1 MRGLYPDIKPYA
13 TRRLPVAPPHV
24 LHVEEAGTPGGIPV
38 LFVHGGPGGGTTP
51 KHRCFFDPM
60 QYRIVLFDQRGCGRS
75 IPHAELDGNTT
86 DALVEDME
94 AIREALGIDRWVL
107 FGGSWGST
115 LSLVYA
121 ERYPERVLGLILRG
135 IFLCRRQDL
144 LWFYQDGASHVFPDY
159 WQSFLAPVPLAER
172 GDMMGAYHR
181 LLTGSNELARM
192 GAAKAWSGW
201 EALCS
206 TLHPNPQLHEQ
217 FTDPHH
223 ALAMA
228 RIESHYFVNDAFL
241 RPDQIIEE
249 AHRLQGISGV
259 IVHGRYD
266 MVCPIDQAFALHQV
280 WPEADL
286 QVIRDAGHSAM
297 EAGITDA
304 LVRATDRMA
313 RTIRAEQP

>member
-1 MRGLYPDIKPYA
+1 MPTLYPDIKPYS
-13 TRRLPVAPPHV
+13 TRRLKVDALHE
-24 LHVEEAGTPGGIPV
+24 LHVEECGVPDGIPV
-38 LFVHGGPGGGTTP
+38 LFVHGGPGGGCTP

-75 IPHAELDGNTT
+75 SPHAELRGNDTE
-86 DALVEDME
+86 ALIGDIET
-94 AIREALGIDRWVL
+94 IRTALGIERWLL

-159 WQSFLAPVPLAER
+159 WQQFIAPVPVAER
-172 GDMMGAYHR
+172 GDMMNAYYR

-201 EALCS
+201 EAACA
-206 TLHPNPQLHEQ
+206 TLRPDPQLVEQ
-217 FTDPHH
+217 FTEPRTAV
-223 ALAMA
+223 ALAL
-228 RIESHYFVNDAFL
+228 IEAHYFVNDAFL
-241 RPDQIIEE
+241 RPNQIIEE
-249 AHRLQGISGV
+249 AHRLKGIPGV

-266 MVCPIDQAFALHQV
+266 MVCPFDNAHALHEA
-280 WPEADL
+280 WPESEL
-286 QVIRDAGHSAM
+286 LVVRDAGHSAM
-297 EAGITDA
+297 EPGNIDA
-304 LVRATDRMA
+304 LVRATDRFA
-313 RTIRAEQP
+313 RQLKADR

>member
-1 MRGLYPDIKPYA
+1 MPSLYPDIKPYA
-13 TRRLPVAPPHV
+13 TRRLKVEAPHE
-24 LHVEEAGTPGGIPV
+24 LHVEECGVPDGIPV
-38 LFVHGGPGGGTTP
+38 LFVHGGPGGGCTP

-75 IPHAELDGNTT
+75 SPHAELRGNDT
-86 DALVEDME
+86 DALIGDIE
-94 AIREALGIDRWVL
+94 AIRTALGIDRWLL

-159 WQSFLAPVPLAER
+159 WQQFIAPVPVAER
-172 GDMMGAYHR
+172 GDMMNAYYR

-201 EALCS
+201 EAACA
-206 TLHPNPQLHEQ
+206 TLRPDPQLVEQ
-217 FTDPHH
+217 FTEPRMAV
-223 ALAMA
+223 ALA
-228 RIESHYFVNDAFL
+228 RIEAHYFINDAFL
-241 RPDQIIEE
+241 RPNQIIED
-249 AHRLQGISGV
+249 AHRLRGIPGV

-266 MVCPIDQAFALHQV
+266 MVCPFDNAHALHEA
-280 WPEADL
+280 WPESEL
-286 QVIRDAGHSAM
+286 QIIRDAGHSAM
-297 EAGITDA
+297 EPGITDA
-304 LVRATDRMA
+304 LVRATDRFA
-313 RTIRAEQP
+313 RQFKAEK

>member
-1 MRGLYPDIKPYA
+1 M
-13 TRRLPVAPPHV
+13 
-24 LHVEEAGTPGGIPV
+24 
-38 LFVHGGPGGGTTP
+38 LFVHGGPGGGTIP

-75 IPHAELDGNTT
+75 SPHAELGGNHT
-86 DALVEDME
+86 DALVADME

-121 ERYPERVLGLILRG
+121 QRYPERVLGLILRG

-144 LWFYQDGASHVFPDY
+144 FWFYQDGANHIYPDY
-159 WQSFLAPVPLAER
+159 WQQYLAPVPPAER
-172 GDMMGAYHR
+172 GDMVAAYYR

-201 EALCS
+201 EAQCA
-206 TLHPNPQLHEQ
+206 TLHPNPHLHEQ
-217 FTDPHH
+217 FTEPHM

-228 RIESHYFVNDAFL
+228 RIESHYFVNNAFL
-241 RPDQIIEE
+241 RPNQIIED
-249 AHRLQGISGV
+249 ASRLKGIPGT

-266 MVCPIDQAFALHQV
+266 MVCPIDQAHALHEA

-286 QVIRDAGHSAM
+286 QIIRDAGHSAM
-297 EAGITDA
+297 EPATTDA

-313 RTIRAEQP
+313 RVIQSES

>member
-1 MRGLYPDIKPYA
+1 MPTLYPDIKPYS
-13 TRRLPVAPPHV
+13 RLQLAVQPPHT
-24 LHVEEAGTPGGIPV
+24 LYVEECGTPEGIPV
-38 LFVHGGPGGGTTP
+38 LFVHGGPGGGSSP

-60 QYRIVLFDQRGCGRS
+60 LYRIVLFDQRGCGRS
-75 IPHAELDGNTT
+75 TPHAELNHNNT

-94 AIREALGIDRWVL
+94 AIRVALGIEKWLL

-159 WQSFLAPVPLAER
+159 WQSFVAPIASADR
-172 GDMMGAYHR
+172 GDMMNAYYR
-181 LLTGSNELARM
+181 LLTGTNELARM

-201 EALCS
+201 EAQCA
-206 TLHPNPQLHEQ
+206 TLRPDPQLYEQ
-217 FTDPHH
+217 FTDPRQ

-228 RIESHYFVNDAFL
+228 RIEAHYFVNDAFL
-241 RPDQIIEE
+241 RPNQIIED
-249 AHRLQGISGV
+249 AGRLRGIPGV

-266 MVCPIDQAFALHQV
+266 MVCPIDNAFALRDA
-280 WPEADL
+280 WPDSDL

-297 EAGITDA
+297 EPGITDA
-304 LVRATDRMA
+304 LVRATDRFA
-313 RTIRAEQP
+313 RQLRPQS